1 MWPFLFYFYKKKKK
15 KLTLIVPDA
24 KPLVYV
30 EESFL
35 IGRGGVGEATE
46 DDEKKDQV
54 IFHRTF
60 RLVAGLIKVTSTALK
75 DSYFGFSR
83 HSLKGVFFL
92 LWGLFL
98 FLNVFIKRSIGNNK
112 YLYLF
117 FSPTHRFEAILSEP
131 QLFFKSLYI
140 K

>member
-1 MWPFLFYFYKKKKK
+1 MWPFLFSFSFKKK

-24 KPLVYV
+24 KPPVYV
-30 EESFL
+30 EGSFL

-46 DDEKKDQV
+46 DDDEKKDQV

-83 HSLKGVFFL
+83 HS
-92 LWGLFL
+92 
-98 FLNVFIKRSIGNNK
+98 
-112 YLYLF
+112 
-117 FSPTHRFEAILSEP
+117 
-131 QLFFKSLYI
+131 
-140 K
+140 

>member
-1 MWPFLFYFYKKKKK
+1 MWPFLFDFFKKKKK

-24 KPLVYV
+24 KPPVYV
-30 EESFL
+30 EGSFL
-35 IGRGGVGEATE
+35 IGRGGVGVATE

-83 HSLKGVFFL
+83 HS
-92 LWGLFL
+92 
-98 FLNVFIKRSIGNNK
+98 
-112 YLYLF
+112 
-117 FSPTHRFEAILSEP
+117 
-131 QLFFKSLYI
+131 
-140 K
+140 